1 MKTAEELRTDL
12 SVSPALRLLTA
23 GKTPFFFD
31 IETTGLSSL
40 AGYIYLIGCLEETEG
55 GFLFRQWFAENA
67 DEEPLILKAFSD
79 ALKPEHVMIDYNG
92 TTFDL
97 PFLRDRY
104 RFHKLPCPLPDK
116 SETVDLY
123 RHLAPVKKL
132 FETANRKQPTL
143 ELTAGYRRTDPYD
156 GGTLIAFYS
165 EYVAR
170 CRFDFPRAEELL
182 GSLLLHNRDDIFGLS
197 SLASLLPSCVLGE
210 LSLCEAAQ
218 EEEGTYVT
226 FSAVLPY
233 EVPKTLRKVV
243 PIPEIPAECRL
254 SGGVSEGTPA
264 EADGAFGRGSAYAS
278 AASYEDGFFADVRV
292 SGNRISV
299 TVPRYDMTAYYYF
312 SNYKDY
318 YYLPME
324 DTAVHKSLASR
335 VEKEYR
341 RPATRETARQKKS
354 GSFLPQLTE
363 RIGPVFRFRQGDELC
378 FFENRPLD
386 EKAITD
392 YILDWFEFVTS

>member
-12 SVSPALRLLTA
+12 IISPALRRLTG

-40 AGYIYLIGCLEETEG
+40 SGYIYLIGCLEETDG
-55 GFLFRQWFAENA
+55 GWLFRQWFAENA
-67 DEEPLILKAFSD
+67 DEELLVLKAFSD

-116 SETVDLY
+116 SETVDLF
-123 RHLAPVKKL
+123 RHLSPVKAL
-132 FETANRKQPTL
+132 FGNPNKKQPTL
-143 ELTAGYRRTDPYD
+143 ERTAGYHRTDPYD
-156 GGTLIAFYS
+156 GGTLIAFYT

-170 CRFDFPRAEELL
+170 CRFDVPRAEKLL

-197 SLASLLPSCVLGE
+197 SLASLLPYCVLGNLP
-210 LSLCEAAQ
+210 LSEAVQ

-226 FSAVLPY
+226 FDAKLPY

-243 PIPEIPAECRL
+243 PIPEIPEDCRL
-254 SGGVSEGTPA
+254 RSGVSEGTPA

-278 AASYEDGFFADVRV
+278 ATSYEDGFFADVRV

-363 RIGPVFRFRQGDELC
+363 RIGPVFRFRPGDELC

>member
-12 SVSPALRLLTA
+12 IISPALRRLTG

-40 AGYIYLIGCLEETEG
+40 SGYIYLIGCLEETDDG
-55 GFLFRQWFAENA
+55 WLFRQWFAENA
-67 DEEPLILKAFSD
+67 DEELLVLKAFSD
-79 ALKPEHVMIDYNG
+79 ALRPEHVMIDYNG

-116 SETVDLY
+116 SETVDLF
-123 RHLAPVKKL
+123 RHLSPVKAL
-132 FETANRKQPTL
+132 FGNPNKKQPTL
-143 ELTAGYRRTDPYD
+143 ELTAGYHRTDPYD
-156 GGTLIAFYS
+156 GGTLIAFYT

-170 CRFDFPRAEELL
+170 CRFDVPRAEELL

-197 SLASLLPSCVLGE
+197 SLASLLPYCVLGDLP
-210 LSLCEAAQ
+210 LSEASQ

-226 FSAVLPY
+226 FAAKLPY

-243 PIPEIPAECRL
+243 PIPEIPEECR
-254 SGGVSEGTPA
+254 TA
-264 EADGAFGRGSAYAS
+264 ESC
-278 AASYEDGFFADVRV
+278 YEDGFFADVRV

-299 TVPRYDMTAYYYF
+299 TVPRYDMMAYYYF

-341 RPATRETARQKKS
+341 RPATKETARQAKS

-363 RIGPVFRFRQGDELC
+363 RIGPVFRVRPGDELC

>member
-12 SVSPALRLLTA
+12 LISPALRHLTG

-40 AGYIYLIGCLEETEG
+40 SGYIYLIGCLEETEG
-55 GFLFRQWFAENA
+55 GWLFRQWFAENA
-67 DEEPLILKAFSD
+67 DEELLVLKAFSD
-79 ALKPEHVMIDYNG
+79 ALRPEHVMIDYNG

-116 SETVDLY
+116 SETVDLF
-123 RHLAPVKKL
+123 RHLSPVKAL
-132 FETANRKQPTL
+132 FGNPNKKQPTL

-156 GGTLIAFYS
+156 GGTLIAFYT

-170 CRFDFPRAEELL
+170 CRFDAPRAEELL

-197 SLASLLPSCVLGE
+197 SLASLLPYCVLGDLP
-210 LSLCEAAQ
+210 LSEASQ
-218 EEEGTYVT
+218 EEEGMYVT
-226 FSAVLPY
+226 FAAKLPY

-243 PIPEIPAECRL
+243 PIPEIPEDCRTTE
-254 SGGVSEGTPA
+254 SC
-264 EADGAFGRGSAYAS
+264 
-278 AASYEDGFFADVRV
+278 YEDGFFADVRV
-292 SGNRISV
+292 SGDRISA
-299 TVPRYDMTAYYYF
+299 TVPRYDMKAYYYF

-341 RPATRETARQKKS
+341 RPATKETARQAKS

-363 RIGPVFRFRQGDELC
+363 RIGPVFRFRPGDELC

>member
-12 SVSPALRLLTA
+12 IISPALRRLTG

-40 AGYIYLIGCLEETEG
+40 SGYIYLIGCLEETDDG
-55 GFLFRQWFAENA
+55 WLFRQWFAENA
-67 DEEPLILKAFSD
+67 DEELLVLKAFSD
-79 ALKPEHVMIDYNG
+79 ALRPEHVMIDYNG

-116 SETVDLY
+116 SETVDLF
-123 RHLAPVKKL
+123 RHLSPVKAL
-132 FETANRKQPTL
+132 FGNPNKKQPTL
-143 ELTAGYRRTDPYD
+143 ELTAGYHRTDPYD
-156 GGTLIAFYS
+156 GGTLIAFYT

-170 CRFDFPRAEELL
+170 CRFDVPRAEELL

-197 SLASLLPSCVLGE
+197 SLASLLPYCVLGDLP
-210 LSLCEAAQ
+210 LSEASQ

-226 FSAVLPY
+226 FAAKLPY

-243 PIPEIPAECRL
+243 PIPEIPEECR
-254 SGGVSEGTPA
+254 TA
-264 EADGAFGRGSAYAS
+264 ESC
-278 AASYEDGFFADVRV
+278 YEDGFFADVRV

-299 TVPRYDMTAYYYF
+299 TVPRYDMMAYYYF
-312 SNYKDY
+312 SNYTDY

-341 RPATRETARQKKS
+341 RPATKETARQAKS

-363 RIGPVFRFRQGDELC
+363 RIGPVFRVRPGDELC

>member
-12 SVSPALRLLTA
+12 SVSPALRRLTG

-40 AGYIYLIGCLEETEG
+40 AGYIYLIGCLEETPDG
-55 GFLFRQWFAENA
+55 WLFRQWFAENA
-67 DEEPLILKAFSD
+67 DEEVLVLRAFSD
-79 ALKPEHVMIDYNG
+79 ALRPEHVMIDYNG

-123 RHLAPVKKL
+123 RHLSPVKGL
-132 FETANRKQPTL
+132 FGNANRKQPTL
-143 ELTAGYRRTDPYD
+143 EITAGYRRTDPYD

-170 CRFDFPRAEELL
+170 YRFDLPRAEELL

-197 SLASLLPSCVLGE
+197 SLASLLPYCVLGE
-210 LSLCEAAQ
+210 LPLCGAVQEADG
-218 EEEGTYVT
+218 EGVT
-226 FSAVLPY
+226 FAATIPY
-233 EVPKTLRKVV
+233 DVPKTLRKVV
-243 PIPEIPAECRL
+243 PLPEIPAECRTG
-254 SGGVSEGTPA
+254 SGI
-264 EADGAFGRGSAYAS
+264 
-278 AASYEDGFFADVRV
+278 YEDGFFADVRV

-299 TVPRYDMTAYYYF
+299 TVPRYDMKAYYYF
-312 SNYKDY
+312 PNYKDY

-324 DTAVHKSLASR
+324 GTAIHKSLASR

-341 RPATRETARQKKS
+341 RPATRETARQEKS
-354 GSFLPQLTE
+354 GSFLPQINE
-363 RIGPVFRFRQGDELC
+363 RIGPVFRFRPGEELC

-392 YILDWFEFVTS
+392 YILDWFEYTTT